1 MRLPVAET
9 VRFLRT
15 LTISQGEGVGER
27 FPLWP
32 WQERF
37 VRGMLRPDVATV
49 ALSVARGAGKSTL
62 LGALGVACI
71 AGPLA
76 RRRGEVLVCS
86 PSFGQSRQI
95 FESAR
100 EFLRDLDGLP
110 KARWRIQ
117 DSAQAGVIEDRE
129 TGARLRCLGSDPR
142 RLHGRVAWL
151 VLLDEPA
158 QLQPAQSDLVKSR
171 RSRPG

>member
-62 LGALGVACI
+62 LG
-71 AGPLA
+71 
-76 RRRGEVLVCS
+76 
-86 PSFGQSRQI
+86 
-95 FESAR
+95 
-100 EFLRDLDGLP
+100 
-110 KARWRIQ
+110 
-117 DSAQAGVIEDRE
+117 
-129 TGARLRCLGSDPR
+129 GARGGVHRGAA
-142 RLHGRVAWL
+142 GAAAW
-151 VLLDEPA
+151 
-158 QLQPAQSDLVKSR
+158 
-171 RSRPG
+171 